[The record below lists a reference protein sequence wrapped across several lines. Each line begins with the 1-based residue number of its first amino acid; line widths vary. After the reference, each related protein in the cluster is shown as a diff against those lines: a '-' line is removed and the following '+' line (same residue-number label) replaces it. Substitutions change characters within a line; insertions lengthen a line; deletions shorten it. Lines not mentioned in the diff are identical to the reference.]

1 MGTSEPN
8 TTGPRWWTVRPAQN
22 LKPATYRCPLC
33 DRHLPAL
40 SEHMLIEPEG
50 SPAGRRHAHTT
61 CVARARKAERLPSRD
76 EWRATQPRRRGP
88 SRACSAAR
96 SARHRMRS
104 RAASW
109 AALGGDVAH
118 DGGRRHVLALLRG
131 EGVSSLRAEP

>member
-76 EWRATQPRRRGP
+76 EWRATQPRRRGLL
-88 SRACSAAR
+88 AR
-96 SARHRMRS
+96 
-104 RAASW
+104 
-109 AALGGDVAH
+109 
-118 DGGRRHVLALLRG
+118 LLRG
-131 EGVSSLRAEP
+131 EKRTAPDALKSRLVGGPWRRRGA